1 MRNKKRLTAMLL
13 LLAFTSVLPGIAQ
26 QSQQSGKLEDPPWI
40 KQVAPARV
48 LYTVPNMEQVK
59 VKRDVVYKR
68 TADVE
73 LKADI
78 YSPADSKS
86 GARLPAVIFIHGGL
100 LPPNLLTKPK
110 EWGVY
115 ISYGQIAAA
124 SGFVGVT
131 FNHRFYSWNNLGEPQ
146 SDVNDLVAYVRNNAE
161 SLGVDKDR
169 IILWA
174 FSGGTLL
181 LSQSLRDAPPHI
193 RCMISYYGVLDL
205 QDLRKRIPA
214 TIADETLNPL
224 SPLHALTNSK
234 NKLPPMLVARA
245 GLDADLNG
253 GVDRFVQAA
262 LAKNATIDFSNHPVG
277 QHGFDILDDNQR
289 TREIIKQTLEFIRE
303 HS

>member
-1 MRNKKRLTAMLL
+1 MKHKKRLTAVM
-13 LLAFTSVLPGIAQ
+13 LLAFTSVLSGTAQ

-59 VKRDVVYKR
+59 VKKDVVYKR
-68 TADVE
+68 AADVE
-73 LKADI
+73 LKADV
-78 YSPADSKS
+78 YSRADSKS
-86 GARLPAVIFIHGGL
+86 GARLPAIIFIHGGL

-214 TIADETLNPL
+214 TISDETLNPF
-224 SPLHALTNSK
+224 SPLHNLSDSK
-234 NKLPPMLVARA
+234 NKLPPMFVARA
-245 GLDADLNG
+245 GLDADLSG

-262 LAKNATIDFSNHPVG
+262 LTKKATIDFSNHPVG